1 MLNVLTLGRLLAV
14 SLAVASPAFAQQD
27 DQAEFIQVEA
37 NAETP
42 AQIIARERTDAAG
55 DEVRAL
61 VYSPEFIFANRR
73 AIGLSD
79 RQRDQMVADMQG
91 LQRRLISE
99 QDQMQDARADLIA
112 ALRAEPANE
121 TRVLA
126 ALDTVL
132 NIERDVKRLQLQALV
147 RLRDGLTPAQR
158 ARLNDI
164 RGAR

>member
-1 MLNVLTLGRLLAV
+1 MFSKTAFVAALFLAC
-14 SLAVASPAFAQQD
+14 ASPAFAQQD
-27 DQAEFIQVEA
+27 DQAQLIPAEA
-37 NAETP
+37 NNDSP
-42 AQIIARERTDAAG
+42 AQIIAHERAEAAN
-55 DEVRAL
+55 DQVRAL
-61 VYSPEFIFANRR
+61 VYAPEFIFANRR

-79 RQRDQMVADMQG
+79 RQRDQMVVDMQA

-99 QDQMQDARADLIA
+99 QEQMQDAREALIA

-126 ALDTVL
+126 TLDTVL

-147 RLRDGLTPAQR
+147 RLRDGLTPEQR

-164 RGAR
+164 RGTR

>member
-1 MLNVLTLGRLLAV
+1 MSIRNALFTVLVLTSV
-14 SLAVASPAFAQQD
+14 SPVLAQQN
-27 DQAEFIQVEA
+27 DQAEFIPAEA
-37 NAETP
+37 SNESP
-42 AQIIARERTDAAG
+42 AQIIARERSEAAN

-73 AIGLSD
+73 AIGMTD

-99 QDQMQDARADLIA
+99 QEQMQDAREALIA
-112 ALRAEPANE
+112 ALRTEPANE
-121 TRVLA
+121 ARVLA

-158 ARLNDI
+158 ERLNDI
-164 RGAR
+164 RGAH

>member
-1 MLNVLTLGRLLAV
+1 MFIRSAIVAALA
-14 SLAVASPAFAQQD
+14 LVAPGAATAQQPD
-27 DQAEFIQVEA
+27 RDNFILAEA
-37 NAETP
+37 NDTP
-42 AQIIARERTDAAG
+42 GQIIQRERSEAAN

-73 AIGLSD
+73 VIVLTD
-79 RQRDQMVADMQG
+79 RQRDQMVVDMQG

-99 QDQMQDARADLIA
+99 QEQMQDAREALIA

-121 TRVLA
+121 ARVLA

-147 RLRDGLTPAQR
+147 RLRDSLTPTQR
-158 ARLNDI
+158 ARLNEL
-164 RGAR
+164 RGTR